1 MQLETGKDALID
13 LKQSLSKGNYIVS
26 YLVIVS
32 SNLNHNEACL
42 SRHSS

>member
-26 YLVIVS
+26 YSCCYCTVEIYDT
-32 SNLNHNEACL
+32 
-42 SRHSS
+42 SRAL